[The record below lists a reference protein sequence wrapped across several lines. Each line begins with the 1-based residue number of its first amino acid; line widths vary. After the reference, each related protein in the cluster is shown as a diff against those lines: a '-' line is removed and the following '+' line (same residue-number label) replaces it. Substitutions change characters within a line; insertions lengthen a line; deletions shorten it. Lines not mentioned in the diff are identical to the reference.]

1 MCNLSQDW
9 PNLLATFHS
18 ADHCQAGQP
27 VLTTGF
33 HASLTFSSLSHPF
46 LSVQSVLFSIPLLPA
61 PSLLQIESQDTAQM
75 HISQEGPP
83 SCPQLEATVLSL
95 EPWNPMF
102 LRDVTGPLLPTVE
115 NPK

>member
-33 HASLTFSSLSHPF
+33 HASLAFSSLSHPF

-61 PSLLQIESQDTAQM
+61 LSLLQIESQDPAQM
-75 HISQEGPP
+75 HLTPSSPP
-83 SCPQLEATVLSL
+83 SSP
-95 EPWNPMF
+95 
-102 LRDVTGPLLPTVE
+102 
-115 NPK
+115 